1 MKILL
6 KLTDLLVFVLLDL
19 FGAHLQ
25 VHGLLDELQ
34 VLRLLLVAGELL
46 EYSAQHPVWI
56 QGVPGGH
63 HSPEQPLQELGEV
76 AHLLPVPISLVGVHL
91 CPHAFD
97 GADDQTLGETG
108 FIKLTAP
115 LLEIQLGVSQLTSV
129 FLLVFSQLQNQA
141 FEL

>member
-6 KLTDLLVFVLLDL
+6 KLTDLIVFVLLDL

-56 QGVPGGH
+56 QGVPGGY
-63 HSPEQPLQELGEV
+63 HSPEQPRTAPPGTRRGRSS
-76 AHLLPVPISLVGVHL
+76 PP
-91 CPHAFD
+91 CPH
-97 GADDQTLGETG
+97 
-108 FIKLTAP
+108 
-115 LLEIQLGVSQLTSV
+115 
-129 FLLVFSQLQNQA
+129 
-141 FEL
+141 